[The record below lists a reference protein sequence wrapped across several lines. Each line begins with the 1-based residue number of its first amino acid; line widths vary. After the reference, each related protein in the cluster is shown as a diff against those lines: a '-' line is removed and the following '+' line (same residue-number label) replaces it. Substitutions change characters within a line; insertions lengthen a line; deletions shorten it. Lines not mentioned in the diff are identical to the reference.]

1 MFITLR
7 QNGTCCIWTRNGSSE
22 MEKMKLK
29 IDYSVYLV
37 TDTGF
42 LQGRDF
48 AACIEAALKGGVT
61 LLQYRDKNADSRVLL
76 ERALLLKKMCAVYH
90 VPLLI
95 NDRLD
100 IALAVQADGV
110 HVGQSDLPVTVVR
123 RLLGEQAVIGA
134 SAHNPEEARQALA
147 DGADYLGCGAVF
159 GTTTKNDAGYL
170 GLDGLQS
177 IRQAVTAPLVGIGG
191 VNSTNFEQVLQ
202 TGVNGAAIVSGIL
215 AADDIEAEVRK
226 FKTIAD
232 RYKNI

>member
-1 MFITLR
+1 MR
-7 QNGTCCIWTRNGSSE
+7 Q
-22 MEKMKLK
+22 K

-48 AACIEAALKGGVT
+48 TACIEAALKGGVT
-61 LLQYRDKNADSRVLL
+61 LLQYRDKTADSRTLF
-76 ERALLLKKMCAVYH
+76 ERALLLKKLCAAYQ

-110 HVGQSDLPVTVVR
+110 HVGQSDLPVAVVR
-123 RLLGEQAVIGA
+123 RLLGDQAVVGA
-134 SAHNPEEARQALA
+134 SAHNAEEARQALA

-170 GLDGLQS
+170 GLTGLQS
-177 IRQAVTAPLVGIGG
+177 IRQAVTAPIVGIGG
-191 VNSTNFEQVLQ
+191 VNSGNFEQVLQ
-202 TGVNGAAIVSGIL
+202 TGANGAAIVSGIL
-215 AADDIEAEVRK
+215 AAADIEAEVRK
-226 FKTIAD
+226 FTAVAAAYKTA
-232 RYKNI
+232 

>member
-1 MFITLR
+1 M
-7 QNGTCCIWTRNGSSE
+7 
-22 MEKMKLK
+22 
-29 IDYSVYLV
+29 
-37 TDTGF
+37 
-42 LQGRDF
+42 
-48 AACIEAALKGGVT
+48 T
-61 LLQYRDKNADSRVLL
+61 LLQYRDKNADSRVLF

-134 SAHNPEEARQALA
+134 SAHNTEEARQALA

-170 GLDGLQS
+170 GLDGLKS
-177 IRQAVTAPLVGIGG
+177 IRQAVMAPIVGIGG
-191 VNSTNFEQVLQ
+191 VNSINFEQVLQ

-226 FKTIAD
+226 FKTIAA
-232 RYKNI
+232 RYKVI

>member
-1 MFITLR
+1 
-7 QNGTCCIWTRNGSSE
+7 
-22 MEKMKLK
+22 MEKMKQE

-76 ERALLLKKMCAVYH
+76 ERALLLKKLCAGYQ

-134 SAHNPEEARQALA
+134 SAHNTEEARQALA
-147 DGADYLGCGAVF
+147 DGADSVSYTHLTLP
-159 GTTTKNDAGYL
+159 TTE
-170 GLDGLQS
+170 
-177 IRQAVTAPLVGIGG
+177 RV
-191 VNSTNFEQVLQ
+191 
-202 TGVNGAAIVSGIL
+202 
-215 AADDIEAEVRK
+215 
-226 FKTIAD
+226 
-232 RYKNI
+232 

>member
-1 MFITLR
+1 
-7 QNGTCCIWTRNGSSE
+7 

-110 HVGQSDLPVTVVR
+110 HV
-123 RLLGEQAVIGA
+123 AVIGA

>member
-1 MFITLR
+1 
-7 QNGTCCIWTRNGSSE
+7 

-134 SAHNPEEARQALA
+134 SAHNP
-147 DGADYLGCGAVF
+147 
-159 GTTTKNDAGYL
+159 
-170 GLDGLQS
+170 DGLQS

>member
-1 MFITLR
+1 
-7 QNGTCCIWTRNGSSE
+7 

-123 RLLGEQAVIGA
+123 RLLLAHRLITLKKPGKRLRMVLTIWAAV
-134 SAHNPEEARQALA
+134 RCL
-147 DGADYLGCGAVF
+147 
-159 GTTTKNDAGYL
+159 
-170 GLDGLQS
+170 
-177 IRQAVTAPLVGIGG
+177 APLPKMMPVI
-191 VNSTNFEQVLQ
+191 
-202 TGVNGAAIVSGIL
+202 
-215 AADDIEAEVRK
+215 
-226 FKTIAD
+226 
-232 RYKNI
+232 

>member
-1 MFITLR
+1 
-7 QNGTCCIWTRNGSSE
+7 

-76 ERALLLKKMCAVYH
+76 ERALLLKKICAVYH

-134 SAHNPEEARQALA
+134 SAHNPEEARQVLA

>member
-1 MFITLR
+1 
-7 QNGTCCIWTRNGSSE
+7 

-134 SAHNPEEARQALA
+134 SAHNPEWWN
-147 DGADYLGCGAVF
+147 DYRAESEKTLPR
-159 GTTTKNDAGYL
+159 GTTL
-170 GLDGLQS
+170 
-177 IRQAVTAPLVGIGG
+177 
-191 VNSTNFEQVLQ
+191 
-202 TGVNGAAIVSGIL
+202 
-215 AADDIEAEVRK
+215 DIE
-226 FKTIAD
+226 FKRSGENEELHTSLFPGTREGRAINLSRVGGKSSELKTFKITRITPNKDSKYNYTI
-232 RYKNI
+232 RNSN

>member
-1 MFITLR
+1 
-7 QNGTCCIWTRNGSSE
+7 
-22 MEKMKLK
+22 MEKMKQE

-61 LLQYRDKNADSRVLL
+61 LLQYRDKNADSRVMF
-76 ERALLLKKMCAVYH
+76 ERALLLKKLCAGYQ

-134 SAHNPEEARQALA
+134 SA
-147 DGADYLGCGAVF
+147 DYLGCGAVF

-170 GLDGLQS
+170 GLDGLKS
-177 IRQAVTAPLVGIGG
+177 IRQAVMAPIVGIGG
-191 VNSTNFEQVLQ
+191 VNSINFEQVLQ
-202 TGVNGAAIVSGIL
+202 TGTNGAAIVSGIL

-232 RYKNI
+232 RYKVI

>member
-1 MFITLR
+1 
-7 QNGTCCIWTRNGSSE
+7 

-123 RLLGEQAVIGA
+123 RLLGEQAVI
-134 SAHNPEEARQALA
+134 AHRLITLKKPGKRLRMVLTIWA
-147 DGADYLGCGAVF
+147 AVRC
-159 GTTTKNDAGYL
+159 L
-170 GLDGLQS
+170 
-177 IRQAVTAPLVGIGG
+177 APLPKMMPVI
-191 VNSTNFEQVLQ
+191 
-202 TGVNGAAIVSGIL
+202 
-215 AADDIEAEVRK
+215 
-226 FKTIAD
+226 
-232 RYKNI
+232 

>member
-1 MFITLR
+1 M
-7 QNGTCCIWTRNGSSE
+7 
-22 MEKMKLK
+22 
-29 IDYSVYLV
+29 
-37 TDTGF
+37 
-42 LQGRDF
+42 
-48 AACIEAALKGGVT
+48 
-61 LLQYRDKNADSRVLL
+61 LL

-159 GTTTKNDAGYL
+159 GTTTKRCHYL